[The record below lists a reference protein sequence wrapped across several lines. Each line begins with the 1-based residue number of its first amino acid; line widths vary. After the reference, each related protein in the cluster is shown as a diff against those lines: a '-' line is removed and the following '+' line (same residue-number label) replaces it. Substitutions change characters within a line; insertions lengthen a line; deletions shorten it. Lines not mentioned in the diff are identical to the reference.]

1 MPFWDDQSS
10 NADTIQIER
19 RVDPDAIEAG
29 AITTSL
35 SVLLELFDAFGW
47 NPDPNQIRADQ
58 EAFYRRE
65 LR

>member
-10 NADTIQIER
+10 NAEMIEIER
-19 RVDPDAIEAG
+19 QVGLESVEAG
-29 AITTSL
+29 AIATSL
-35 SVLLELFDAFGW
+35 GVLLELFDAFGW

-65 LR
+65 FR